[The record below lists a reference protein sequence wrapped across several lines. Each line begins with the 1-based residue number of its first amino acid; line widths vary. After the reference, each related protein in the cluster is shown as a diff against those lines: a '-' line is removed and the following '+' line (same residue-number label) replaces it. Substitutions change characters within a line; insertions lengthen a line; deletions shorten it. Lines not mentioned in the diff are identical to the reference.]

1 MSAASDRELGELLRI
16 ARAAADVVMK
26 VYSSPFEVE
35 MKGPGDPVT
44 QADKRA
50 NELIC
55 RAIGASFPGE
65 PIVAEE
71 DAPRSPEELAAML
84 GKERVF
90 FVDPLDGTREF
101 AARRAEFSVMIG
113 AAVRGRATLG
123 VLVLP
128 VTGEALFGDAR
139 EPETAVIQARD
150 GARMPLVVTDLSDP
164 AQGRLMVS
172 RSRTPRL
179 VGPLSKR
186 LRFAAVTPC
195 GSVGVKVAR
204 VAMRDADLYVHAGGG
219 VKSWDLCGP
228 EAVLVAAGGRVTT
241 LRGTPIDYAGDGIVH
256 SAGFV
261 GSNGAL
267 HDEVLAAIEELD
279 PPS

>member
-1 MSAASDRELGELLRI
+1 MSAAADRELAELLRI
-16 ARAAADVVMK
+16 ARAASDIVME
-26 VYSSPFEVE
+26 VYGAPFEVE

-50 NELIC
+50 NELLC
-55 RAIGASFPGE
+55 REIERSFPGE
-65 PIVAEE
+65 AVVGEE
-71 DAPRSPEELAAML
+71 DAPRTPEEIAALL
-84 GKERVF
+84 GQERVF

-101 AARRAEFSVMIG
+101 ASRRPEFSVMIG
-113 AAVRGRATLG
+113 AAVRGRAALG

-139 EPETAVIQARD
+139 APGTALLEAKD
-150 GARMPLVVTDLSDP
+150 GSRAPLVVTDVRDASK
-164 AQGRLMVS
+164 ARLMVS
-172 RSRTPRL
+172 RSRRPRL
-179 VGPLSKR
+179 VGPLAEE
-186 LRFAAVTPC
+186 LRIAAVIPC

-204 VAMRDADLYVHAGGG
+204 VAMREADLYVHGGGG

-241 LRGTPIDYAGDGIVH
+241 LRGGPIDYAGEGVVH

-261 GSNGAL
+261 GSNAAL
-267 HDEVLAAIEELD
+267 HDEVLAAIGRLEPE
-279 PPS
+279 S